1 MVDKN
6 LEKNNKAFMIIRPDS
21 TEKIMKYKNI
31 LGVVAITATLTGC
44 TTVADIMGA
53 DSATLSLNAA
63 QSYNQMLNE
72 AKQKQILDT
81 SSATYKK
88 VNRVFQQMKPY
99 ANAMNQTGQ
108 NFDWQVAVIKS
119 KEINAYVAP
128 GGKVVF
134 YTGIVDT
141 LKLSDAEVAAIMGH
155 EMVHAL
161 EEHAKNKI
169 GAQAL
174 TDLAVNIGSQYVGQS
189 AGGYGALLLDMGS
202 QFGVGLPYSRNLES
216 RADKG
221 GLMLMAK
228 AGYNPNAA
236 VTLWQKM
243 NANNSRGNSALEK
256 FMSTH
261 PSNNDRIA
269 TLQSLMPEA
278 MQHYQAKTRR

>member
-1 MVDKN
+1 
-6 LEKNNKAFMIIRPDS
+6 
-21 TEKIMKYKNI
+21 MKYKNI
-31 LGVVAITATLTGC
+31 LGVVVILTTLGGC

-53 DSATLSLNAA
+53 DSATLNLNAT
-63 QSYNQMLNE
+63 QSYNQMLSE

-81 SSATYKK
+81 TSATYKK
-88 VNRVFQQMKPY
+88 VNRVFFKMKTH
-99 ANAMNQTGQ
+99 ADELNQTGHQ
-108 NFDWQVAVIKS
+108 FDWKVAVLKS

-134 YTGIVDT
+134 YTGIVET
-141 LKLSDAEVAAIMGH
+141 LKLTDDEVAAIMGH

-161 EEHAKNKI
+161 EEHSKNKV

-174 TDLAVNIGSQYVGQS
+174 TDMAVGLGSKYVGQS
-189 AGGYGALLLDMGS
+189 AGGYGGVLLDMGAKY
-202 QFGVGLPYSRNLES
+202 GVGLPFSRNLES

-236 VTLWQKM
+236 VSLWQKM
-243 NANNSRGNSALEK
+243 NSQDSSGNHALMK
-256 FMSTH
+256 FTSTH

-269 TLQSLMPEA
+269 DLQKLMPEA
-278 MQHYQAKTRR
+278 LAVYKAK